1 MKKTVTQDIL
11 RLHDEFEG
19 DIGLVS
25 ERWVSEKKREEVR
38 IHLSALQLL
47 GEYVDQLYFVKVKFL
62 SADLKSRTV
71 SRITELERDIEDEVI
86 DVMRKR
92 VG

>member
-1 MKKTVTQDIL
+1 MRKTVTQDIL
-11 RLHDEFEG
+11 SLHDEFEG
-19 DIGLVS
+19 DIGLVD

-62 SADLKSRTV
+62 SADLKSRILR
-71 SRITELERDIEDEVI
+71 RITELERDIEDEVI